1 MSAARRTPPAIAS
14 TLAEGAHHDPSPPY
28 PPRRAWPV
36 RPGRRSRRGHA
47 AARLRVQP
55 PPDTDRQADGS
66 VTLIVQPPPDQDR
79 EADIVVGNPD
89 VGRVDVGITVF
100 TPPPD

>member
-1 MSAARRTPPAIAS
+1 MTI
-14 TLAEGAHHDPSPPY
+14 
-28 PPRRAWPV
+28 V
-36 RPGRRSRRGHA
+36 
-47 AARLRVQP
+47 VQP

-79 EADIVVGNPD
+79 EADLVVANPD

-100 TPPPD
+100 TPPPDSD